1 MGTHL
6 DHIIL
11 EKLKLKIGA
20 SSIIMKI
27 LLRIS
32 ESEVNSGSLDNSVDI
47 EGSNNS
53 FNSSDDKWFFPTY

>member
-11 EKLKLKIGA
+11 EKLKLKIGV
-20 SSIIMKI
+20 SMIIMKI

-32 ESEVNSGSLDNSVDI
+32 ESELNSGSLDNSVDI

-53 FNSSDDKWFFPTY
+53 FNSSDDEWFFPTY